1 MIIAGFAD
9 VRATIR
15 IFWKVGVSKIFEEIE
30 FLCEVEDAGALP
42 VSRGKSSVLLTGLDN
57 QNFTVCPDQFC
68 IYFLLTNWTDALGFL
83 HTSPPITGERAST
96 INASGSRIM
105 DIVTMRS
112 YLRTFTGVAADVMMR
127 LDEEMRMILHTRIT
141 GK

>member
-15 IFWKVGVSKIFEEIE
+15 IFRIGGISKIFEEVE
-30 FLCEVEDAGALP
+30 FLGEVEDAGALP
-42 VSRGKSSVLLTGLDN
+42 VSRRKSSVLLTGLDN
-57 QNFTVCPDQFC
+57 QNFTICPYQFG

-105 DIVTMRS
+105 DIVTIRS
-112 YLRTFTGVAADVMMR
+112 YLRTFAGVEADVMMR
-127 LDEEMRMILHTRIT
+127 IDE
-141 GK
+141 